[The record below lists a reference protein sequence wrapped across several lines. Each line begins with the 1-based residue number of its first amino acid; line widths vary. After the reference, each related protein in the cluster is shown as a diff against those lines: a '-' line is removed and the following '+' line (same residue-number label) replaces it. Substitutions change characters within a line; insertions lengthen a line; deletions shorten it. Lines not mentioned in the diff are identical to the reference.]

1 MDQDY
6 IKKCSEP
13 PPYNQSTTMPVQQQL
28 DFRNTPQYQNSN
40 QPQQFYTSATLTGNL
55 PYANSFPTTGYVI
68 QQPVAIDV
76 RQVPSNYSV
85 AAWLTCLFCCWPL
98 GLVSIIKS
106 NEVNTAILL
115 GDLPRAQL
123 ASQSA
128 RMFAIASLLCG
139 IGILITL
146 IILVVGV

>member
-1 MDQDY
+1 MDKYRAKTLID
-6 IKKCSEP
+6 SE
-13 PPYNQSTTMPVQQQL
+13 STNISFIDNKL
-28 DFRNTPQYQNSN
+28 
-40 QPQQFYTSATLTGNL
+40 
-55 PYANSFPTTGYVI
+55 SFPTTGYVI
-68 QQPVAIDV
+68 QQPVAVDV

-106 NEVNTAILL
+106 NEVNTAISL